1 MNEDIVRRSAR
12 WAGTGVVLVGMPAFF
27 LGHEATSALPLSYR
41 AVAAAVMTVV
51 GLLAVRHLF
60 TERGRAEG
68 SDTVVK

>member
-1 MNEDIVRRSAR
+1 MDEEIVRRSAR

-51 GLLAVRHLF
+51 GVLAVRHLF
-60 TERGRAEG
+60 MERGRAGRNEH
-68 SDTVVK
+68 VEK